1 MMRAILTLTT
11 LLSPGVDFNDLSQ
24 YDKKVEEIL
33 RLSLKSRS
41 SSIIASQ
48 ISEPGTIR
56 VCLHMFDPKMGEG
69 AVELVKNE
77 ICFEENIF
85 MVN

>member
-1 MMRAILTLTT
+1 MRAILT

-24 YDKKVEEIL
+24 YDKKVKEIL

-48 ISEPGTIR
+48 ISESGFGFTWEATN
-56 VCLHMFDPKMGEG
+56 MFDPKMGEG

>member
-1 MMRAILTLTT
+1 M
-11 LLSPGVDFNDLSQ
+11 SPGVDFNDLSQ

-48 ISEPGTIR
+48 ISEQSGFGFTWEATN
-56 VCLHMFDPKMGEG
+56 MFDPKMGEG